1 MKKIKLYLIG
11 YPVDFIKGTYHKC
24 RMGMLDWF
32 RKKIYNYEIN
42 EALNGKLNDPYWDYY
57 WGYYTVLEN
66 YDLRVGVLSP
76 VMIVYKMLEKHFGF
90 RGAYLMRIHGID
102 VDTQDKNT
110 ITVTIRL
117 NRPGLLIGTGG
128 KDIDAVRDMLE
139 SYFNKATKIN
149 VVEVKNDVNVPICI
163 L

>member
-1 MKKIKLYLIG
+1 MEKIKLYLID
-11 YPVDFIKGTYHKC
+11 YPVNFIKDTYYKC

-32 RKKIYNYEIN
+32 RKKIYNYEIK
-42 EALNGKLNDPYWDYY
+42 ETLNGKLSDPYC
-57 WGYYTVLEN
+57 GYTVS
-66 YDLRVGVLSP
+66 DLRVGVLSP
-76 VMIVYKMLEKHFGF
+76 VMIVYKMLEKYFGF
-90 RGAYLMRIHGID
+90 RGVYLMRIHGID

-139 SYFNKATKIN
+139 RYFNKKTRIDI
-149 VVEVKNDVNVPICI
+149 VEVKNDVNIPYCEF
-163 L
+163 

>member
-1 MKKIKLYLIG
+1 MEKIKFYLTD
-11 YPVDFIKGTYHKC
+11 YPVNFIKDTYYKF

-42 EALNGKLNDPYWDYY
+42 EVLDSKIIDPYRR
-57 WGYYTVLEN
+57 YTVS
-66 YDLRVGVLSP
+66 DLRVGVLCP

-90 RGAYLMRIHGID
+90 RGVLFMRIHGID
-102 VDTQDKNT
+102 VDTQDANI

-117 NRPGLLIGTGG
+117 NKPGILIGKGG

-149 VVEVKNDVNVPICI
+149 IVEVKYDINNPTCSF
-163 L
+163 

>member
-1 MKKIKLYLIG
+1 MEKIKFYLID
-11 YPVDFIKGTYHKC
+11 YPVNFIKDTYHKC

-42 EALNGKLNDPYWDYY
+42 EVLDSKISYPYIR
-57 WGYYTVLEN
+57 YTVS
-66 YDLRVGVLSP
+66 DLRVGVLCP

-90 RGAYLMRIHGID
+90 RGVLFMRIHGID
-102 VDTQDKNT
+102 VDTQDTNT

-117 NRPGLLIGTGG
+117 NRPGILIGKCG

-139 SYFNKATKIN
+139 RYFNKATKIN
-149 VVEVKNDVNVPICI
+149 IVEVKFDINNPTCS